1 MQVLRFKDGQLQAL
15 EREATDLRRRM
26 AICEAESDA
35 LRAGMQTLDSGL
47 DEASD
52 VRRRLEGQLLT
63 CERELAGATDELQAL
78 RAARTTWEEV
88 SELARHLQAENA
100 ALQAANNTLREHRH
114 GAPTAEDIA
123 ALRASLA
130 DSEDNRCRAVTAA
143 AEAAQE
149 AATLRQK
156 AAVAAE
162 EVIIL
167 RQKAA
172 EAAEEVTT
180 LRQKAAEAAG
190 VQETHLALQAR
201 ELWDARDRLATQQ
214 QAEARQVGVSVGVQ
228 VPFWQPAAEDVWL
241 IPPADM
247 AGGACCAR
255 AREEGAQLARQL
267 QAERDTVQQLRVQTS
282 TAGAEEVAM
291 LRASALALRQQLAAA
306 TTEAVTL
313 RASLA
318 EMQDTHDRQAV
329 ECNARG
335 REWADALAQAKELA
349 AAAWAEDGGSV
360 PTLAAAAACPACAA
374 ATAQTV
380 RLRELLAA
388 AEARA
393 QRGSSFLAE
402 GERLA
407 ADLSRQ
413 LALAQA
419 QAAAAQAEGLRLRE
433 AVTGLVAAETAGLAS
448 QLAAA
453 RAAQQAA
460 ELEAVRA
467 RPYGGQQPAVD
478 EGAGVSGRHWG
489 ILLQTVARL
498 LPIHRRF
505 DGACDCV
512 RGGIVGAAAQLIT
525 SGP

>member
-1 MQVLRFKDGQLQAL
+1 
-15 EREATDLRRRM
+15 LRRRM

-47 DEASD
+47 DEASG

-88 SELARHLQAENA
+88 SELARHLQAGNA
-100 ALQAANNTLREHRH
+100 ALQAANNTLRQHRH

-149 AATLRQK
+149 AAALRQK

-162 EVIIL
+162 EVIML
-167 RQKAA
+167 RQQAA

-180 LRQKAAEAAG
+180 LRQKAAEAAEAAG

-201 ELWDARDRLATQQ
+201 ELRDARDRLATQK

-228 VPFWQPAAEDVWL
+228 VPFWQPAAEGVWL

-247 AGGACCAR
+247 AGDACCAR

-380 RLRELLAA
+380 RQRELLAA

-433 AVTGLVAAETAGLAS
+433 AVRGLVAAETAGLAS

-467 RPYGGQQPAVD
+467 RPHGGQQPAVE

-498 LPIHRRF
+498 LPIHRRI

-512 RGGIVGAAAQLIT
+512 RGGIVGAAAQLST